1 MNRQEHWNAV
11 YTTRG
16 ERDVSWFETAP
27 TVSMQLMEAVG
38 LPPDTCVI
46 DVGGGDSRVVD
57 ELLAKGLTCLAVLD
71 ISGAALGRTKARIG
85 AAAAALTWIEADVT
99 GEWSLSPVDIWHDRA
114 VFHFLTERNDRERY
128 IERAR
133 RTLKPQG
140 AMIVATFAVDGP
152 KMCSGL
158 PVMRYSP
165 ETLASE
171 LGSDFTLVES
181 VPYVHRT
188 PAGASQSFQY
198 SRFRREGD

>member
-1 MNRQEHWNAV
+1 MR
-11 YTTRG
+11 
-16 ERDVSWFETAP
+16 
-27 TVSMQLMEAVG
+27 LMEAVG

-71 ISGAALGRTKARIG
+71 ISGAALGRAKARIG
-85 AAAAALTWIEADVT
+85 APAAALTWIEADVT

-114 VFHFLTERNDRERY
+114 VFHFLTALKDRECY
-128 IERAR
+128 IECAR

-140 AMIVATFAVDGP
+140 TMIVATFAVDGP

-171 LGSDFTLVES
+171 LGHDFTLVES
-181 VPYVHRT
+181 VPLAQPVV
-188 PAGASQSFQY
+188 PVLALSA
-198 SRFRREGD
+198 RR